1 MLMYCYKNERYFLF
15 VELGCK
21 INSIEYIS
29 QIDNVYKAIVINYI
43 FVN

>member
-1 MLMYCYKNERYFLF
+1 MSGIFCLLK
-15 VELGCK
+15 LGCK

-29 QIDNVYKAIVINYI
+29 QIDNVYKVIVINYI